1 LYIHFIYT
9 ESIMTKMAKLFQNG
23 GSQAVRLPAEYRL
36 EGDEVQIEKIGN
48 TLVLRPIVRSW
59 SEFFSS
65 PVTVPDDFLN
75 DRDDEPPQD
84 RDLF

>member
-1 LYIHFIYT
+1 MYT
-9 ESIMTKMAKLFQNG
+9 ESVVSKKAKLFQNG

-48 TLVLRPIVRSW
+48 TLVLRPMVRSW

-65 PVTVPDDFLN
+65 PVTVPDDFLS
-75 DRDDEPPQD
+75 DRGDEPPQD

>member
-1 LYIHFIYT
+1 MYIHNVYT
-9 ESIMTKMAKLFQNG
+9 ETAMTKKAKLFQNG
-23 GSQAVRLPAEYRL
+23 GSQAVRLPVEFRL

-48 TLVLRPIVRSW
+48 TLVLRPMVRSW

-65 PVTVPDDFLN
+65 PVTVPDDFL
-75 DRDDEPPQD
+75 DGRGDEPPQD

>member
-1 LYIHFIYT
+1 
-9 ESIMTKMAKLFQNG
+9 MVAKKAKLFQNG

-65 PVTVPDDFLN
+65 PVSVPDDFLS
-75 DRDDEPPQD
+75 DRGDESPQD